1 MYNTSQKFGNSKVF
15 NCSALCSLFLFFSQ
29 ISLRFLLQQIS
40 TVLKQHIFWKKRT
53 FCLPLPAVYIPETD
67 KYSCLHSNRWE
78 KMPLVESTCCMNCHK
93 LLQRI
98 VVLETKLFAGL
109 PKQTEH
115 TADGHHGPPQHTAG
129 ESCESSESKQFIPSV
144 EEQVETDRR
153 TNRWHK
159 QGARR
164 KGSRDIRLSR
174 VSLIAAVA
182 SSTPDTAMT
191 RLASTGILQ
200 PPIHLENRFE
210 TLMNVDEES
219 QNMTKL
225 GSNQPAANI
234 ATNRRSRSSRRRH
247 SAQSAAEPR
256 TLIVGDSIIRN
267 VSTRTTT
274 TCCFPQATV
283 SDVNKEL
290 RSIVMKH
297 KTANRVIIHVGKND
311 IRIGQSELLKQDFSE
326 LFETLQRLEVQ
337 SFISGPLPAR
347 GTNMFSR
354 LLGLNTWLQR
364 TCSAKGVN
372 FIDNFNIFW
381 GHRQLFKL
389 DGLHPNKLGARVLKD
404 NFYFS
409 LRHPSVVCA
418 NPLIHSP
425 GQNMS
430 DHRTSYQLP
439 SHYVVEESH
448 KDTDNAT
455 QPKQALLMDI
465 PAEPCTQSSSHADC
479 DVLQQLQDS
488 APKDDFLEN
497 SLGSQDNTSPE
508 TPELEPHSPD
518 TLSLSPASP
527 LLSFSQKMEEL
538 VYAGTKLSAS
548 PQISTKKRRAP
559 QPQKTAGSAL
569 PPPPVRALRPLPQ
582 RKGPNPPPSAVG
594 EPKTTDNSSQ
604 WYVSGPR
611 YISSNIHKRLQNKRE
626 PSVPVA
632 FSISVLSRD
641 RRSKAFS
648 SRTADPSNLRP
659 VMHQSKIAVETKC
672 NSIKLAFLNTRSLKN
687 KSFVIN
693 DLITTNNLDFMFLI
707 ETWLEDNCSATVLT
721 ETAPP
726 NFNFISVCRTVR
738 RGGGVAALF
747 KDVYQCKQVSF
758 GQYLS
763 FECLGIVLK
772 GAPRIL
778 FIIIYRPP
786 KYSPAFVEEFTELL
800 SMISSEFD
808 CFAIAGDFNIHI
820 DNAEIKTTKEIVT
833 VFKHFWPDSACARTH
848 TQSWTHSRFT
858 HQ

>member
-1 MYNTSQKFGNSKVF
+1 
-15 NCSALCSLFLFFSQ
+15 
-29 ISLRFLLQQIS
+29 
-40 TVLKQHIFWKKRT
+40 
-53 FCLPLPAVYIPETD
+53 
-67 KYSCLHSNRWE
+67 
-78 KMPLVESTCCMNCHK
+78 MPTCCTNCHK

-115 TADGHHGPPQHTAG
+115 AADGHHGPPQHTAG
-129 ESCESSESKQFIPSV
+129 ESCESSESQQFIPSV
-144 EEQVETDRR
+144 EEQAETDRR

-159 QGARR
+159 QGARP
-164 KGSRDIRLSR
+164 KGSRDTRLSR
-174 VSLIAAVA
+174 VSRFAAVA

-191 RLASTGILQ
+191 RLVSTGILQ

-210 TLMNVDEES
+210 ALMNVDEES

-234 ATNRRSRSSRRRH
+234 ATNRRSRSSRQRH

-267 VSTRTTT
+267 VSSRTAT

-290 RSIVMKH
+290 RSIVMKN

-311 IRIGQSELLKQDFSE
+311 IRKRQSEMLKQDFSE

-364 TCSAKGVN
+364 TCSTKGVN

-381 GHRQLFKL
+381 GHRQLYKL

-409 LRHPSVVCA
+409 LRHPSVVCVI
-418 NPLIHSP
+418 PLTQSP

-465 PAEPCTQSSSHADC
+465 PAEPCPQSSSHADC
-479 DVLQQLQDS
+479 DVSQQLQDS
-488 APKDDFLEN
+488 APKDNFLEN
-497 SLGSQDNTSPE
+497 SLGCHDNTLQSPE
-508 TPELEPHSPD
+508 TSELEPRSPDTLSLSPAPGQNMPRSPDTLSLSPAPGQNMPRSPD

-548 PQISTKKRRAP
+548 LQISTKKRRAP
-559 QPQKTAGSAL
+559 QPPKTAGSAL

-604 WYVSGPR
+604 
-611 YISSNIHKRLQNKRE
+611 
-626 PSVPVA
+626 
-632 FSISVLSRD
+632 
-641 RRSKAFS
+641 
-648 SRTADPSNLRP
+648 
-659 VMHQSKIAVETKC
+659 
-672 NSIKLAFLNTRSLKN
+672 
-687 KSFVIN
+687 
-693 DLITTNNLDFMFLI
+693 
-707 ETWLEDNCSATVLT
+707 
-721 ETAPP
+721 
-726 NFNFISVCRTVR
+726 
-738 RGGGVAALF
+738 
-747 KDVYQCKQVSF
+747 
-758 GQYLS
+758 
-763 FECLGIVLK
+763 
-772 GAPRIL
+772 
-778 FIIIYRPP
+778 
-786 KYSPAFVEEFTELL
+786 
-800 SMISSEFD
+800 
-808 CFAIAGDFNIHI
+808 
-820 DNAEIKTTKEIVT
+820 
-833 VFKHFWPDSACARTH
+833 
-848 TQSWTHSRFT
+848 
-858 HQ
+858 